1 MCLPGHVVFSQRLES
16 FLLFPIFS
24 NNKKH
29 FHIGVKLRKEKKF
42 MCVYSE
48 SHADY
53 LKEEVR
59 VRIPTCID
67 TKQLCDPRQEEC

>member
-1 MCLPGHVVFSQRLES
+1 
-16 FLLFPIFS
+16 
-24 NNKKH
+24 
-29 FHIGVKLRKEKKF
+29 

-53 LKEEVR
+53 LKEEVG

-67 TKQLCDPRQEEC
+67 TKQLCDPGQEEC